1 MGQVLSSEPGR
12 WPQPACAVDDLH
24 HRGRAD
30 LDRNH
35 TFVETL
41 HTDRHRTRKP
51 RFALPT
57 HMGYPTSPVAG
68 IDPAGVNDA
77 NAQAEGVADAVET
90 SMQFDKE
97 FDASG
102 LACPL
107 PIVKTKK
114 SLNDMTPGQV
124 LRVVS
129 TDPGSVCDMAA
140 FAEQT
145 GNALLESGEEGGKYV
160 FFLKKA

>member
-1 MGQVLSSEPGR
+1 M
-12 WPQPACAVDDLH
+12 
-24 HRGRAD
+24 
-30 LDRNH
+30 N
-35 TFVETL
+35 
-41 HTDRHRTRKP
+41 
-51 RFALPT
+51 
-57 HMGYPTSPVAG
+57 
-68 IDPAGVNDA
+68 
-77 NAQAEGVADAVET
+77 
-90 SMQFDKE
+90 FDKE

-114 SLNDMTPGQV
+114 SLNDMNPGQV
-124 LRVVS
+124 LRVIA

-145 GNALLESGEEGGKYV
+145 GNALLEQGEEGGKYV